1 MALIKVI
8 GNEKTSLKIISA
20 QAEIAETLLRYC
32 WEQSQNTKNRCT
44 PQNYKYRCKINS
56 ENVISFLGEGTF
68 LFLRSLSAFNAVLTL
83 ELTVFGDS
91 DFLCFKTVLSIIS
104 VDSAI
109 SACAE
114 KIFELVFSFPI
125 TYIIVV
131 LCFYAVLSLISV
143 VSAFAEMI
151 IKLVVLFPIT
161 FIIVVLF

>member
-1 MALIKVI
+1 MKLRTGWKHEMALIKVI

-68 LFLRSLSAFNAVLTL
+68 LFLRSLSAFNAVLTRVTVLTL

-131 LCFYAVLSLISV
+131 LCFMLF
-143 VSAFAEMI
+143 SA
-151 IKLVVLFPIT
+151 
-161 FIIVVLF
+161 